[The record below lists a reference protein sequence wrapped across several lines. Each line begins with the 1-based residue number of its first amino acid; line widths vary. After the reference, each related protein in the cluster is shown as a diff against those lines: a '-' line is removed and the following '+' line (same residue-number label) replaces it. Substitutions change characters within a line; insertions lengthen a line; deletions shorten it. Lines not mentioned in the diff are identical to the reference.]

1 LYCQNGKKIVGNF
14 ENGEQKGLKTK
25 CSGIDQLLPNKG
37 LFYLKYNKN
46 NLISANIMIYSL
58 R

>member
-1 LYCQNGKKIVGNF
+1 LFCQNGKKIIGNF

-37 LFYLKYNKN
+37 LKYNKN